1 MYYEAVGPHRFK
13 FHMLGGFCGYY
24 FYRSGTQSAQYKIL
38 RVKYIDKFLWNILIV
53 LPLVGIG
60 HVIVFTA
67 PIYAIFFQHTRVTPL
82 AIHLPFFKK
91 DSDTEYTVNIILQII
106 MAFYAITGALAIE
119 IASCML
125 NHAITVIPQLI
136 KYNLSEFREEF
147 DTIGINLKSI
157 SLLRNGFVQIQDFNR

>member
-24 FYRSGTQSAQYKIL
+24 FYRTETQSAQYKIL
-38 RVKYIDKFLWNILIV
+38 RVRHIDKFLLNILIV

-60 HVIVFTA
+60 HVIIFTA
-67 PIYAIFFQHTRVTPL
+67 PIYAIIFQHIRVTPL
-82 AIHLPFFKK
+82 ALHLPFFKK

-125 NHAITVIPQLI
+125 NHAITVTPKLI
-136 KYNLSEFREEF
+136 NYNLGEFRDEF
-147 DTIGINLKSI
+147 NANGINLKSI
-157 SLLRNGFVQIQDFNR
+157 ALLRNCFIQIQDFNR